1 MLMREE
7 VDIDMK
13 KMDKDGLLLCELQ
26 ALTFEMSVEETQ
38 VSSDIFIRRF
48 MNSKIVKMIDRE
60 TILETTIQPKD
71 LIREI
76 EEQYGTSKYGSV
88 KYTANELYW
97 IGYLYRYFSYTYEY
111 SSVQVYKIIKGKE
124 LRGLFLA
131 YHTLDPAQAIERI
144 LEAKGMLYDEESE
157 LKRQY
162 EIFCRNRKK

>member
-1 MLMREE
+1 MREE

-97 IGYLYRYFSYTYEY
+97 IGYLYRYFSYTYE
-111 SSVQVYKIIKGKE
+111 
-124 LRGLFLA
+124 
-131 YHTLDPAQAIERI
+131 
-144 LEAKGMLYDEESE
+144 
-157 LKRQY
+157 
-162 EIFCRNRKK
+162 